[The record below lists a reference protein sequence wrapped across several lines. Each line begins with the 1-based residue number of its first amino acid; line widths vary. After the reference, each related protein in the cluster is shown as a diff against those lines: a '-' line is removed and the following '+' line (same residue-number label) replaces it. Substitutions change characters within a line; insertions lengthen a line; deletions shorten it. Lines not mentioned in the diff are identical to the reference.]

1 MGGGLW
7 LGGHSAIGMLQVLH
21 IWVFQ
26 AQFSKVPLKR
36 VSNFFKIG
44 NQKNFALTPLII
56 IFYCIFKLQ
65 FSPNTKI
72 FFLILDVEKT
82 YQFSIIGV

>member
-26 AQFSKVPLKR
+26 YIELRVVGGKGCHPKKVLDRDPKTLDSTNENQYSEFSSV
-36 VSNFFKIG
+36 
-44 NQKNFALTPLII
+44 II
-56 IFYCIFKLQ
+56 I
-65 FSPNTKI
+65 ST
-72 FFLILDVEKT
+72 
-82 YQFSIIGV
+82 

>member
-26 AQFSKVPLKR
+26 YIGLR
-36 VSNFFKIG
+36 VLGGGDKARTHPEG
-44 NQKNFALTPLII
+44 PR
-56 IFYCIFKLQ
+56 
-65 FSPNTKI
+65 
-72 FFLILDVEKT
+72 FLP
-82 YQFSIIGV
+82 